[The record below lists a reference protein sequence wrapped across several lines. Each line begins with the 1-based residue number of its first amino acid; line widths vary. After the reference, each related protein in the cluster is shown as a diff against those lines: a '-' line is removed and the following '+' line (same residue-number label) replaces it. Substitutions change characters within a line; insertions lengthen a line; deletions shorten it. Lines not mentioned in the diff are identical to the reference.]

1 MCVHL
6 PKTSKLSPSKPIR
19 SESKRPPLVS
29 DRDHI
34 LAWQFYYYIIFKGG
48 SPEYSLYTPLENG
61 KVTLIYRSTL
71 QEILGNWKFWEV
83 VRCLNIQGNRYIEG
97 RYIQVWL
104 YDKVKRNKINDGLG
118 GWWIL
123 RTDWLEHWQSN
134 CARHY
139 KMITLTNKDEFW
151 ASASAA
157 PLKSKR
163 IRTSFLMELSNW
175 Y

>member
-1 MCVHL
+1 MFHRFCELAHW
-6 PKTSKLSPSKPIR
+6 KTFAMIWLHWFGRHHTDANVILLCASTSLKHQNFLQSLSKPIR

-48 SPEYSLYTPLENG
+48 SPEYSLYTPLANG

-71 QEILGNWKFWEV
+71 QKTLGDWKFWEV

-97 RYIQVWL
+97 RYKQVWL

-134 CARHY
+134 CARH
-139 KMITLTNKDEFW
+139 
-151 ASASAA
+151 
-157 PLKSKR
+157 
-163 IRTSFLMELSNW
+163 
-175 Y
+175 